1 MFGLKIASVLILCV
15 VVVNADDA
23 PSLGLRAVLRVY
35 DECQKAE
42 GGFPPCIKKKTISFI
57 DRVTKIDAITIGDG
71 VKLVR
76 TEEDVAD
83 QATAAATQTDYEQ
96 SLPRGL
102 EARDEALSLIL
113 FERISQFFNGRVLK
127 INLPK
132 LSSDDIG
139 RQLEEGRGKMKKM
152 MGMMM
157 MGFAMKMA
165 AMVPVAIAGLYIL
178 AGKALIISKIALL
191 LAGIIGIKKLLSSK
205 QSSGGSSG
213 WSSGGSSGGGWQS
226 SGGSGGHGGG
236 GWDRRSIEAQSLAY
250 NGYAPKSQ

>member
-1 MFGLKIASVLILCV
+1 MVGLKIASVLIVCLV
-15 VVVNADDA
+15 VVINADDA

-71 VKLVR
+71 VKLIR
-76 TEEDVAD
+76 TEDSVTD
-83 QATAAATQTDYEQ
+83 QDAAATQTDYEQ

-113 FERISQFFNGRVLK
+113 FERISNFFNGRVLK

-139 RQLEEGRGKMKKM
+139 RQLEEGM
-152 MGMMM
+152 
-157 MGFAMKMA
+157 
-165 AMVPVAIAGLYIL
+165 LYHVRL
-178 AGKALIISKIALL
+178 
-191 LAGIIGIKKLLSSK
+191 
-205 QSSGGSSG
+205 
-213 WSSGGSSGGGWQS
+213 
-226 SGGSGGHGGG
+226 
-236 GWDRRSIEAQSLAY
+236 
-250 NGYAPKSQ
+250 

>member
-1 MFGLKIASVLILCV
+1 MVGLKIASVLIVCLV
-15 VVVNADDA
+15 VVINADDA

-71 VKLVR
+71 VKLIR
-76 TEEDVAD
+76 TEDSVTD
-83 QATAAATQTDYEQ
+83 QDAAATQTDYEQ

-113 FERISQFFNGRVLK
+113 FERISNFFNGRVLK

-139 RQLEEGRGKMKKM
+139 RQLEEGMLCHVR
-152 MGMMM
+152 
-157 MGFAMKMA
+157 
-165 AMVPVAIAGLYIL
+165 L
-178 AGKALIISKIALL
+178 
-191 LAGIIGIKKLLSSK
+191 
-205 QSSGGSSG
+205 
-213 WSSGGSSGGGWQS
+213 
-226 SGGSGGHGGG
+226 
-236 GWDRRSIEAQSLAY
+236 
-250 NGYAPKSQ
+250 

>member
-1 MFGLKIASVLILCV
+1 MFGLKIASVLIVCLV
-15 VVVNADDA
+15 VINADDA

-76 TEEDVAD
+76 TEDSVTD
-83 QATAAATQTDYEQ
+83 QETAATQTDYEQ

-113 FERISQFFNGRVLK
+113 FERISKFFNGRVLK

-139 RQLEEGRGKMKKM
+139 RQLEEGMCYY
-152 MGMMM
+152 
-157 MGFAMKMA
+157 
-165 AMVPVAIAGLYIL
+165 V
-178 AGKALIISKIALL
+178 LL
-191 LAGIIGIKKLLSSK
+191 K
-205 QSSGGSSG
+205 
-213 WSSGGSSGGGWQS
+213 
-226 SGGSGGHGGG
+226 
-236 GWDRRSIEAQSLAY
+236 
-250 NGYAPKSQ
+250 

>member
-1 MFGLKIASVLILCV
+1 MFGLKIASVLIVCLV
-15 VVVNADDA
+15 VINADDA

-57 DRVTKIDAITIGDG
+57 DRVTKIDAISIGDG

-76 TEEDVAD
+76 TEDSVTDQDV
-83 QATAAATQTDYEQ
+83 AATQTDYEQ

-113 FERISQFFNGRVLK
+113 FERISNFFNGRVLK

-139 RQLEEGRGKMKKM
+139 RQLEEGMC
-152 MGMMM
+152 
-157 MGFAMKMA
+157 
-165 AMVPVAIAGLYIL
+165 
-178 AGKALIISKIALL
+178 
-191 LAGIIGIKKLLSSK
+191 
-205 QSSGGSSG
+205 
-213 WSSGGSSGGGWQS
+213 
-226 SGGSGGHGGG
+226 
-236 GWDRRSIEAQSLAY
+236 
-250 NGYAPKSQ
+250 

>member
-1 MFGLKIASVLILCV
+1 MFGLKIASVLV
-15 VVVNADDA
+15 VCLVVINADDA

-76 TEEDVAD
+76 TEDSVTD
-83 QATAAATQTDYEQ
+83 QEAAATQTDYEQ

-113 FERISQFFNGRVLK
+113 FERISKFFNGRVLK

-139 RQLEEGRGKMKKM
+139 RQLEEGMCC
-152 MGMMM
+152 
-157 MGFAMKMA
+157 
-165 AMVPVAIAGLYIL
+165 V
-178 AGKALIISKIALL
+178 IICP
-191 LAGIIGIKKLLSSK
+191 IGVTTKF
-205 QSSGGSSG
+205 
-213 WSSGGSSGGGWQS
+213 
-226 SGGSGGHGGG
+226 
-236 GWDRRSIEAQSLAY
+236 
-250 NGYAPKSQ
+250 

>member
-1 MFGLKIASVLILCV
+1 MFGLKIASVLIVCLV
-15 VVVNADDA
+15 VINADDA

-76 TEEDVAD
+76 SEDSVAD
-83 QATAAATQTDYEQ
+83 QDATAIQTDYEQ

-113 FERISQFFNGRVLK
+113 FERISNFFNGRVLK

-139 RQLEEGRGKMKKM
+139 RQLEEGMCC
-152 MGMMM
+152 
-157 MGFAMKMA
+157 
-165 AMVPVAIAGLYIL
+165 
-178 AGKALIISKIALL
+178 
-191 LAGIIGIKKLLSSK
+191 
-205 QSSGGSSG
+205 
-213 WSSGGSSGGGWQS
+213 
-226 SGGSGGHGGG
+226 
-236 GWDRRSIEAQSLAY
+236 ESL
-250 NGYAPKSQ
+250 

>member
-1 MFGLKIASVLILCV
+1 MVGLKIASVLIVCLV
-15 VVVNADDA
+15 VVINADDA

-71 VKLVR
+71 VKLIR
-76 TEEDVAD
+76 SEDSVTD
-83 QATAAATQTDYEQ
+83 QDAAATQTDYEQ

-113 FERISQFFNGRVLK
+113 FERISNFFNGRVLK

-139 RQLEEGRGKMKKM
+139 RQLEEGM
-152 MGMMM
+152 
-157 MGFAMKMA
+157 
-165 AMVPVAIAGLYIL
+165 LYHVQL
-178 AGKALIISKIALL
+178 
-191 LAGIIGIKKLLSSK
+191 
-205 QSSGGSSG
+205 
-213 WSSGGSSGGGWQS
+213 
-226 SGGSGGHGGG
+226 
-236 GWDRRSIEAQSLAY
+236 
-250 NGYAPKSQ
+250 

>member
-1 MFGLKIASVLILCV
+1 MFGLKIASVLIVCLV
-15 VVVNADDA
+15 VINADDA

-57 DRVTKIDAITIGDG
+57 DRVTKIDAISIGDG

-76 TEEDVAD
+76 TDDSVTD
-83 QATAAATQTDYEQ
+83 QDAAATQTDYEQ

-139 RQLEEGRGKMKKM
+139 RQLEEGI
-152 MGMMM
+152 
-157 MGFAMKMA
+157 FN
-165 AMVPVAIAGLYIL
+165 L
-178 AGKALIISKIALL
+178 
-191 LAGIIGIKKLLSSK
+191 
-205 QSSGGSSG
+205 
-213 WSSGGSSGGGWQS
+213 
-226 SGGSGGHGGG
+226 
-236 GWDRRSIEAQSLAY
+236 
-250 NGYAPKSQ
+250 

>member
-1 MFGLKIASVLILCV
+1 MFGLKIASVLIVCLV
-15 VVVNADDA
+15 VINADDA

-76 TEEDVAD
+76 TDDSAVD
-83 QATAAATQTDYEQ
+83 QDAAATTQTDYEQ

-113 FERISQFFNGRVLK
+113 FERISKFFNGRVLK

-139 RQLEEGRGKMKKM
+139 RQLEEGT
-152 MGMMM
+152 
-157 MGFAMKMA
+157 FLSFSF
-165 AMVPVAIAGLYIL
+165 LYFSWIS
-178 AGKALIISKIALL
+178 IIV
-191 LAGIIGIKKLLSSK
+191 
-205 QSSGGSSG
+205 
-213 WSSGGSSGGGWQS
+213 
-226 SGGSGGHGGG
+226 
-236 GWDRRSIEAQSLAY
+236 
-250 NGYAPKSQ
+250 